1 MSVTPIAALYQMN
14 VRYTRFA
21 YTLHLNLIHAGAMK
35 KREHRVL
42 RSGRM
47 AAEHNPAIIFLPSL
61 RRNGFA
67 YAAAA
72 QENLVNCISYYRRF
86 FFLYRNTLHMCASA
100 SSSYTHTSKAHT
112 ALAYNNFWLHSHSTN
127 DQSYRIAT
135 ATSYSKIIISCLS
148 CVCGCSQSGLHVGE
162 IAQNW
167 SASSYRP
174 PLHPT
179 YGQMWA
185 KCRTKGSD

>member
-72 QENLVNCISYYRRF
+72 QENLVNCISY
-86 FFLYRNTLHMCASA
+86 
-100 SSSYTHTSKAHT
+100 
-112 ALAYNNFWLHSHSTN
+112 
-127 DQSYRIAT
+127 
-135 ATSYSKIIISCLS
+135 
-148 CVCGCSQSGLHVGE
+148 
-162 IAQNW
+162 
-167 SASSYRP
+167 
-174 PLHPT
+174 
-179 YGQMWA
+179 
-185 KCRTKGSD
+185 